1 MQLFAAH
8 TSANTGE
15 EMPSGSPWKFNGK
28 KKKRK
33 KDYSSSVA
41 YFSCI
46 WKKASF
52 FSTEIYYHSSSC
64 LKGLSGWSIHN
75 GRLGMTR

>member
-1 MQLFAAH
+1 VKKCHQVLLGNLM
-8 TSANTGE
+8 E
-15 EMPSGSPWKFNGK
+15 K
-28 KKKRK
+28 KKERK